1 MPRALRHQ
9 RARGPS
15 GQRGTLMR
23 TLVLNA
29 GYEPLA
35 VVTFRRALLLVLT
48 GKASVLAED
57 GDPVVGPR
65 EVLGR
70 PSVILLHRYIKVP
83 YREAANVTRR
93 GVLRRDGHNC
103 GYCGRHASTVDHIQ
117 PRSSGGQD
125 TWENLVAC
133 CPHLQQRQGQQDPAP
148 TGLDAAHR
156 PDPPARTPVVHHR
169 TGAPGP
175 HMDRLPAQRGR
186 MNFDAVVVAGGR
198 GSRLGGNPSRCWS
211 TAERRCLSTRWRRL
225 RMRPASR
232 WSARRSSPPPS
243 PASRPRPTP
252 GS

>member
-1 MPRALRHQ
+1 
-9 RARGPS
+9 
-15 GQRGTLMR
+15 MR

-48 GKASVLAED
+48 GKASVLAEE

-70 PSVILLHRYIKVP
+70 PSVIVLHRYIKVP

-93 GVLRRDGHNC
+93 GVLRRDGHSC

-133 CPHLQQRQGQQDPAP
+133 CLTCNNAKGNKTLRQLGWTLRTVPTRPHGPQWYITELERPAP
-148 TGLDAAHR
+148 AWTDFLRSGAA
-156 PDPPARTPVVHHR
+156 
-169 TGAPGP
+169 
-175 HMDRLPAQRGR
+175 
-186 MNFDAVVVAGGR
+186 
-198 GSRLGGNPSRCWS
+198 
-211 TAERRCLSTRWRRL
+211 
-225 RMRPASR
+225 
-232 WSARRSSPPPS
+232 
-243 PASRPRPTP
+243 
-252 GS
+252 